1 MGRFFLP
8 PAHYHTRA
16 WIPAPLRG
24 PATPPLSRLHS
35 PPDGP
40 HMSASPTSFPLVVPW
55 APPVG
60 FFPSSSRWP
69 LKRLSDLAGK
79 LGPEF
84 PQPGDKTQGG
94 VSPIFSRLSHR
105 PPLSGEGNTIPGA
118 AAGLYWSWSVVDD
131 PHPAH
136 RIDRQARFRVVV
148 RGRGRYTTRGVG
160 SFESVS
166 STIGR
171 RRQPFISGPHC
182 DMTVP
187 LCDVIRGMS
196 ASVISAFI
204 PSMQCTR

>member
-1 MGRFFLP
+1 LKFEIERKKEKNEENTRCLVMGRFFLP

-118 AAGLYWSWSVVDD
+118 AAGLYWS
-131 PHPAH
+131 
-136 RIDRQARFRVVV
+136 
-148 RGRGRYTTRGVG
+148 
-160 SFESVS
+160 
-166 STIGR
+166 
-171 RRQPFISGPHC
+171 
-182 DMTVP
+182 
-187 LCDVIRGMS
+187 
-196 ASVISAFI
+196 
-204 PSMQCTR
+204 